1 MAAQAFGVGLK
12 RSVNPPK
19 DHPSAEHKTFESNLS
34 MSGKIHPADKGLKEA
49 YATAA
54 SKILLPLRRTGP

>member
-1 MAAQAFGVGLK
+1 MAAQALGVGLK

-19 DHPSAEHKTFESNLS
+19 DHSSAVHKTLESNLS
-34 MSGKIHPADKGLKEA
+34 MSGKIHPADKGLEEA

-54 SKILLPLRRTGP
+54 SKILLPLRRAS